1 MKQVPYLK
9 FKWLQRDSNP
19 QPFSL
24 KTNTKPFS
32 QTGQMIE
39 LCCQH
44 WSVQCI
50 WLCFYCVT
58 YAFCQGTPCL
68 KQARHLVFKWLQRE
82 SRKKLKR
89 ERGFS
94 MRGKFLSERKV
105 SGTKVSRW
113 EKTFFLLKKDKFMVT
128 FLMNRFDFL
137 EISSNEQIMSS
148 FLDKVISF
156 QT

>member
-1 MKQVPYLK
+1 
-9 FKWLQRDSNP
+9 
-19 QPFSL
+19 
-24 KTNTKPFS
+24 
-32 QTGQMIE
+32 
-39 LCCQH
+39 
-44 WSVQCI
+44 
-50 WLCFYCVT
+50 
-58 YAFCQGTPCL
+58 
-68 KQARHLVFKWLQRE
+68 
-82 SRKKLKR
+82 
-89 ERGFS
+89 

-137 EISSNEQIMSS
+137 EISSNEPIMSS